1 MMPRRYRAMLALVLL
16 PALLLACGSGK
27 GTPAAETRVTVSPE
41 AADRLE
47 QKLKA
52 SVNPDDG
59 AFSLEVTD
67 VELTSYAVLK
77 LTRRAGRAAEIPL
90 EDFQARLTGRQ
101 MVLSGRLTTV
111 CPLKLNV
118 RVAASARVED
128 GQLDVSLNEARV
140 GAVSMP
146 RWMLE
151 SLSRIVS
158 ETIVEAP
165 LHLEEAV
172 EITEVDIGDGVIRL
186 GGRVVKSDR

>member
-1 MMPRRYRAMLALVLL
+1 MMPRRYRSMLALVLL
-16 PALLLACGSGK
+16 PALLLACGLGK

-67 VELTSYAVLK
+67 VELTSYTVLK
-77 LTRRAGRAAEIPL
+77 LTQQAGRAAEIPL
-90 EDFQARLTGRQ
+90 EDFQVRLTGRQ
-101 MVLSGRLTTV
+101 MILSGRLTTI
-111 CPLKLNV
+111 CALKLNV
-118 RVAASARVED
+118 RVAASAQVED

-146 RWMLE
+146 QWMLE

-165 LHLEEAV
+165 LHLKEAV
-172 EITEVDIGDGVIRL
+172 EIAEVDVGDGVIRL